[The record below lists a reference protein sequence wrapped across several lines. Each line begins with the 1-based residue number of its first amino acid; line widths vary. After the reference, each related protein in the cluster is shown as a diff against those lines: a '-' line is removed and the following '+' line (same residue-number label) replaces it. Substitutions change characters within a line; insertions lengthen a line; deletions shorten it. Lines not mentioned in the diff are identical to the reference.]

1 MYIFTDALILLCTQ
15 YSLYLSEYWTII
27 GHLNI
32 KQVKSSLIK
41 CFPYS
46 DDPHCISLF
55 KLGNYFLVDVFRA
68 HLVNSEHEL
77 ILLREENTKLKGL
90 TETDR
95 RRIKDLEDRLVNAE
109 SANNSLQ
116 RRVQASHQAKT
127 VLENEVRPQISN
139 R

>member
-1 MYIFTDALILLCTQ
+1 M
-15 YSLYLSEYWTII
+15 
-27 GHLNI
+27 
-32 KQVKSSLIK
+32 
-41 CFPYS
+41 
-46 DDPHCISLF
+46 
-55 KLGNYFLVDVFRA
+55 DVFRA

-77 ILLREENTKLKGL
+77 ILLREENTRLKGL

-139 R
+139 RGRLTL